1 MTNAAS
7 ASSVHSAAR
16 GDRGD
21 QAQVGSGRLPWAT
34 VMRLVLSQV
43 KHESMFY
50 MAFWPVFI
58 WLFTW
63 TGDAPSVFV
72 TFCSCIIL
80 GILPM
85 IPGWEP
91 QWLRALSLSSS
102 DIRRV
107 TLGVL
112 FAGIAWA
119 QILLWFG
126 VVMFVGLDS
135 FIGLAM
141 ILGVSAL
148 NAVEIYTHLRRTRPE
163 RSEVV
168 DSKATGNAEPAQDP
182 DQRVVA
188 GAAGQQQTGAK
199 KKWIQR
205 LPGFGTYW
213 SELPDGRDIEDSL
226 IDQRMRLGAR
236 RIGSIATITVVI
248 LAFVG
253 LARSGELQAS
263 VGILFFG
270 AVMMLSAVAAGLGE
284 MLKHWVIFGSSRRAW
299 FKKVARATALRMLV
313 IVPIYAVGL
322 GIWFMFQRN
331 TEVPDAVK
339 IFGSSTTGLIATL
352 ALSGC
357 AVAAAYWATLMILTG
372 MGARFSG
379 WQNFVAMM
387 GTYTAVTGLLVLIN
401 LRAMGGLTDMIQSFE
416 NPAMGSLA
424 HYGPLALVT
433 VVLMLVGYEAS
444 RKLVLKYDVG
454 NAGIYQALGM

>member
-1 MTNAAS
+1 M
-7 ASSVHSAAR
+7 
-16 GDRGD
+16 
-21 QAQVGSGRLPWAT
+21 
-34 VMRLVLSQV
+34 
-43 KHESMFY
+43 
-50 MAFWPVFI
+50 
-58 WLFTW
+58 
-63 TGDAPSVFV
+63 
-72 TFCSCIIL
+72 
-80 GILPM
+80 
-85 IPGWEP
+85 
-91 QWLRALSLSSS
+91 
-102 DIRRV
+102 
-107 TLGVL
+107 
-112 FAGIAWA
+112 
-119 QILLWFG
+119 
-126 VVMFVGLDS
+126 
-135 FIGLAM
+135 
-141 ILGVSAL
+141 
-148 NAVEIYTHLRRTRPE
+148 
-163 RSEVV
+163 V

-188 GAAGQQQTGAK
+188 GAAGQQQTGNK
-199 KKWIQR
+199 KNWIER
-205 LPGFGTYW
+205 LPGFGTQW
-213 SELPDGRDIEDSL
+213 NDLADRGDAEDSL

-236 RIGSIATITVVI
+236 RIGSIATVTVVI

-284 MLKHWVIFGSSRRAW
+284 MLKHWVIFGGSRRAW

-331 TEVPDAVK
+331 TEVPGAVK
-339 IFGSSTTGLIATL
+339 IFGSSTAGLIATL
-352 ALSGC
+352 VLSGC
-357 AVAAAYWATLMILTG
+357 AVAAAYWATLVILTG

-387 GTYTAVTGLLVLIN
+387 GTYTAVTGLLVLFN

-416 NPAMGSLA
+416 NPAMGPLA
-424 HYGPLALVT
+424 HYVPLALVT

>member
-16 GDRGD
+16 GDRSD
-21 QAQVGSGRLPWAT
+21 QAQAGSRGLPWAT

-43 KHESMFY
+43 KHESTFY

-58 WLFTW
+58 WILYW

-72 TFCSCIIL
+72 TFCSCIIF

-85 IPGWEP
+85 VPGWEP
-91 QWLRALSLSSS
+91 QWLRALSLTSA

-107 TLGVL
+107 ALGVL
-112 FAGIAWA
+112 LMGIAWA

-135 FIGLAM
+135 FIGTGM
-141 ILGVSAL
+141 IVGVSAF
-148 NAVEIYTHLRRTRPE
+148 NAIEIYTHLRRTRPE

-168 DSKATGNAEPAQDP
+168 DSKETSDAEPAQGSDP
-182 DQRVVA
+182 QVVDS
-188 GAAGQQQTGAK
+188 AAGQKPTGAK
-199 KKWIQR
+199 KNWIQR
-205 LPGFGTYW
+205 LPGFGTQW
-213 SELPDGRDIEDSL
+213 SDLADRVGAEDSL
-226 IDQRMRLGAR
+226 IDQRMDLGTR
-236 RIGSIATITVVI
+236 RIGSIASITVVI

-253 LARSGELQAS
+253 LARSGDLQAS
-263 VGILFFG
+263 VGILFLG

-284 MLKHWVIFGSSRRAW
+284 MLKHWVIFGGSRRAW

-313 IVPIYAVGL
+313 IVPIYSVGL

-339 IFGSSTTGLIATL
+339 IFGSSTAGLIATL
-352 ALSGC
+352 VLSGC

-416 NPAMGSLA
+416 NPAMGPLA

-433 VVLMLVGYEAS
+433 LVLMLVGYEAS

>member
-7 ASSVHSAAR
+7 VSSTHSAAR
-16 GDRGD
+16 SDRGD
-21 QAQVGSGRLPWAT
+21 QAQAGAGRLPWAT
-34 VMRLVLSQV
+34 IARLVLSQV

-50 MAFWPVFI
+50 LAFWPVLI
-58 WLFTW
+58 WLFYW
-63 TGDAPSVFV
+63 AGDAPSVFV
-72 TFCSCIIL
+72 TFCSCITL

-85 IPGWEP
+85 VPGWEP

-135 FIGLAM
+135 FIGIAM
-141 ILGVSAL
+141 IVGVSAF
-148 NAVEIYTHLRRTRPE
+148 NAIEIYTHLRKTRPE

-168 DSKATGNAEPAQDP
+168 DSKETSDSELPQGSDP
-182 DQRVVA
+182 QVVDS
-188 GAAGQQQTGAK
+188 AAGQQQTGTK
-199 KKWIQR
+199 KNWIER

-236 RIGSIATITVVI
+236 RIGSIASITVVI

-270 AVMMLSAVAAGLGE
+270 AVMVLSAVAAGLGE
-284 MLKHWVIFGSSRRAW
+284 MLKHWVIFGGSRRAW
-299 FKKVARATALRMLV
+299 FKKVAGATALRMLA

-322 GIWFMFQRN
+322 GIWFMFRQGS
-331 TEVPDAVK
+331 EVPDAVK
-339 IFGSSTTGLIATL
+339 TGGSSTAGLIATL
-352 ALSGC
+352 VLSGC

-379 WQNFVAMM
+379 WQNYVAMM
-387 GTYTAVTGLLVLIN
+387 GTYAAVTGLLVLIN
-401 LRAMGGLTDMIQSFE
+401 VRAMGGLTDMVQSFE
-416 NPAMGSLA
+416 NPTVGPLA
-424 HYGPLALVT
+424 HYGTLALVT
-433 VVLMLVGYEAS
+433 LLLMLVGYEAS
-444 RKLVLKYDVG
+444 RKMVLKYDVG
-454 NAGIYQALGM
+454 NAGIYKALGM

>member
-21 QAQVGSGRLPWAT
+21 QAQAGSRGLPWAT

-58 WLFTW
+58 WLFIW
-63 TGDAPSVFV
+63 SGDAPSVFV
-72 TFCSCIIL
+72 TFCSCMIL

-135 FIGLAM
+135 FIGIAM
-141 ILGVSAL
+141 ILGVSAF

-168 DSKATGNAEPAQDP
+168 DSKATGNAELAQDP

-188 GAAGQQQTGAK
+188 GAARQKQTHTK
-199 KKWIQR
+199 KNWFER

-213 SELPDGRDIEDSL
+213 SDLPDGRDIEDSL
-226 IDQRMRLGAR
+226 IDQRMRLGTR

-248 LAFVG
+248 LALVG

-284 MLKHWVIFGSSRRAW
+284 MLKQWVLFGGSRRAW
-299 FKKVARATALRMLV
+299 FKRVARATAMRILV

-322 GIWFMFQRN
+322 GIWFMFQQRS
-331 TEVPDAVK
+331 EVPDAVK
-339 IFGSSTTGLIATL
+339 IYGSSTAGLIATL
-352 ALSGC
+352 VLAGC
-357 AVAAAYWATLMILTG
+357 AVAAVYWATLMILTG

-401 LRAMGGLTDMIQSFE
+401 VRAMEGLTDMIQSSE
-416 NPAMGSLA
+416 DLAMRPLA
-424 HYGPLALVT
+424 HYAPLALVT

-454 NAGIYQALGM
+454 NAGIYKALGM